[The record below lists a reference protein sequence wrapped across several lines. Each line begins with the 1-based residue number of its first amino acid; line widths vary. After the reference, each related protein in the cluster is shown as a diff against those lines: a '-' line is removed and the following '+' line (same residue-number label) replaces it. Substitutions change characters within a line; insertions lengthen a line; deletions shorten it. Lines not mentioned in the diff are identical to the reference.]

1 MRAEFQIVTH
11 VKKLKKKKNL
21 KELYALYSDIFC
33 I

>member
-11 VKKLKKKKNL
+11 VKKLKKKNL
-21 KELYALYSDIFC
+21 KEPYALYSDILC